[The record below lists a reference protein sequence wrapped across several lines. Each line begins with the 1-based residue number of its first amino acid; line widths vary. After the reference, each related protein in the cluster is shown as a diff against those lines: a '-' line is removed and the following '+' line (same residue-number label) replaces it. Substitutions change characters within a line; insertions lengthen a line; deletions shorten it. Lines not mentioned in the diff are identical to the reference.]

1 MNKLLLPQN
10 SMSFGEIS
18 PNAQGR
24 DDIAA
29 YASGVRTLL
38 NYNLLLEGGAE
49 RRWGS
54 EWIAELEGEPRMFP
68 FEFNEDQQYI
78 LVLTNLR
85 LDIWQLDDSDPE
97 VLPTTTFVETETS
110 NCDWTTALLPTLN
123 VAHSG
128 DTMFVADQTGTQVM
142 KKIVRVG
149 ATDFT
154 VSDFDF
160 EQNSAG
166 YPKYQPY
173 WKFADQSITLTP
185 SGTSG
190 SITLTASSAVFD
202 TNNLHDGVIFRLID
216 DVANDTPKEVLVT
229 SVSSSTVANATV
241 RETLDGTTA
250 TTAWDEAAFSA
261 KRGYQRTV
269 QLGEQRLILG
279 GSRDLPHVTWL
290 SNTGAFFKF
299 EEGTAADDQMVDRPI
314 DSGKIEE
321 IRGLLAG
328 DNIEIFTDQ
337 GEHYMPLSETKP
349 ITPSSASLRKQTGH
363 GINKKVPPLE
373 YDGATIFV
381 QRTGMML
388 REFVFDETK
397 QKYESLPI
405 SLLATHLFQTTVN
418 NAEIPADIQRS
429 AVIDST
435 TRRPESYWFTVNNG
449 TGEIIQFH
457 SIRSEKIAGY
467 SRWNTDGH
475 FFDIAVVGNQMY
487 TAVKREAAG
496 DVWDSAFDDDFGRE
510 NTVYHLERMDPTFSL
525 DFAKQIKS
533 PAPTTTFSGL
543 DHLAGREVHVVSR
556 NAIYHGTFT
565 VSSAGE
571 VTIDESE
578 VEIVAGL
585 DYTTQ
590 LKTLRPRFTAAG
602 YTVMGEI
609 KRLIN
614 IVIDMGSTYSLKS
627 NGKVL
632 LIRRVSDDLS
642 LDPTPTSEQKE
653 FALRGYSRDGAVEI
667 LQDAPLPIRI
677 LNFQLTVGV

>member
-185 SGTSG
+185 SGTTG

-202 TNNLHDGVIFRLID
+202 TNNLHDCL
-216 DVANDTPKEVLVT
+216 LYT
-229 SVSSSTVANATV
+229 SPSP
-241 RETLDGTTA
+241 
-250 TTAWDEAAFSA
+250 
-261 KRGYQRTV
+261 
-269 QLGEQRLILG
+269 
-279 GSRDLPHVTWL
+279 RD
-290 SNTGAFFKF
+290 
-299 EEGTAADDQMVDRPI
+299 
-314 DSGKIEE
+314 
-321 IRGLLAG
+321 
-328 DNIEIFTDQ
+328 
-337 GEHYMPLSETKP
+337 
-349 ITPSSASLRKQTGH
+349 
-363 GINKKVPPLE
+363 
-373 YDGATIFV
+373 
-381 QRTGMML
+381 
-388 REFVFDETK
+388 
-397 QKYESLPI
+397 
-405 SLLATHLFQTTVN
+405 
-418 NAEIPADIQRS
+418 
-429 AVIDST
+429 
-435 TRRPESYWFTVNNG
+435 
-449 TGEIIQFH
+449 
-457 SIRSEKIAGY
+457 
-467 SRWNTDGH
+467 
-475 FFDIAVVGNQMY
+475 
-487 TAVKREAAG
+487 
-496 DVWDSAFDDDFGRE
+496 
-510 NTVYHLERMDPTFSL
+510 
-525 DFAKQIKS
+525 
-533 PAPTTTFSGL
+533 
-543 DHLAGREVHVVSR
+543 
-556 NAIYHGTFT
+556 
-565 VSSAGE
+565 
-571 VTIDESE
+571 
-578 VEIVAGL
+578 
-585 DYTTQ
+585 
-590 LKTLRPRFTAAG
+590 
-602 YTVMGEI
+602 
-609 KRLIN
+609 
-614 IVIDMGSTYSLKS
+614 
-627 NGKVL
+627 
-632 LIRRVSDDLS
+632 
-642 LDPTPTSEQKE
+642 
-653 FALRGYSRDGAVEI
+653 
-667 LQDAPLPIRI
+667 
-677 LNFQLTVGV
+677 